1 MGAFQFSGFSFGTV
15 GANGGG
21 ARPMGAPPINSFI
34 VWRGNKVHSN
44 GGFSLASDVDMTPG
58 DFHEEPEAA
67 AQPFTSEV
75 LLDYIMQPLVELY
88 GGCMVVLKVSSRPR
102 CYSRAT
108 RCTTPRCRSREV
120 AGSPRSVACC
130 CVATLSR
137 TRLCREYRPS

>member
-58 DFHEEPEAA
+58 DFRGSEAA

-75 LLDYIMQPLVELY
+75 LLDYIIQPLVELY
-88 GGCMVVLKVSSRPR
+88 GGAEGLVTSEVLLEGNTVHDSAVPFAR
-102 CYSRAT
+102 
-108 RCTTPRCRSREV
+108 
-120 AGSPRSVACC
+120 GSGVTAVGGLLLRGNSFADEAVP
-130 CVATLSR
+130 
-137 TRLCREYRPS
+137 